1 MRRPLRLLAT
11 VLLCAAT
18 VALANIPGVGA
29 QTTNDYDANDNGLI
43 EIKTLEQLN
52 AIRWDLDGSGE
63 ADDSANDDDYDDAF
77 PNPETDMGCPN
88 TGCIGYELTAALDFD
103 TDDDGEADAGDDYW
117 NGGNGWLPIGDD
129 VNAPFNATFD
139 GNRLHGH
146 LISNLY
152 INRPGTTGLG
162 LFGYAG
168 SSATIRNVKL
178 LGVKLTGHNDAGGL
192 VGSNDGGTISNINV
206 SGTISGGHQV
216 GGLAGINQSG
226 GSIEDSQAS
235 GTVLGYRNAGGL
247 VGANYDTISDSH
259 ASVAVTSEFPSTIE
273 QAGGLAG
280 LNQGGTISNSYATG
294 TVEGNQDIGGLV
306 GKNDFGTIEEDSY
319 ATGAVTGKDAS
330 TSTSE
335 RIGGLVG
342 LNTSGSASISDG
354 HATGKVEG
362 HQDIGGLV
370 GKNDLGS
377 ISDSYAEG
385 DVTGRDANAS
395 TSERIGGLVGLS
407 TGGSASISDS
417 HATGT
422 VKGHQDIGGLV
433 GWNDGDII
441 SDSYATGTVEGHTD
455 VGGLV
460 GWNTSGAEI
469 TDSYATTSGKVS
481 GEQQVGGLVGLNNG
495 TVIYSYATGRVE
507 GRTDVGGLVGKNDD
521 GSVAA
526 SYATGTVAAALGTGV
541 GGLVGTN
548 SGSGTVSAT
557 YATGRVE
564 GRTDV
569 GGLVGKNSG
578 TITAGYAIGRVSG
591 QADIGGLVGM
601 NDGGGIISDSYWN
614 TATAGVKVSVGSD
627 DEDGN
632 GEINGTETETTGAS
646 GKTTEE
652 LQTPTDYTDSDANT
666 DDIYAN
672 WNLDLDNTGGADYPW
687 YFGTASEYPV
697 LKLNIDFNDDD
708 TVDEEDWKTQQPPSP
723 PSPPPA
729 PKPST
734 SSTSSGDDD
743 DDDDDSE
750 EPDETAP
757 PAEQPPLIGQSSST
771 SAYELDDN
779 RVLLRIHNPDD
790 PENPIGIEV
799 GIGSIN
805 SAGTEIVP
813 VGYVRDDS
821 LGQTYAVLRREF
833 DGKIVRRWVAPDSPL
848 ALIVPWDIVNSQ
860 YTFPVSVI
868 VTIPLDER
876 WPHPNQLARRF
887 DGGDVRILSYD
898 ASLLQWRHVPDLATF
913 QSLGFY
919 WCDVTAADAGFFE
932 RINLGT
938 PYPATS
944 EPARSDYPSCRP

>member
-1 MRRPLRLLAT
+1 MTTPFRLLAI

-18 VALANIPGVGA
+18 VALPNIPGVAA
-29 QTTNDYDANDNGLI
+29 QQATNDYDSDDNGLI
-43 EIKTLEQLN
+43 EVGNLAQLN

-63 ADDSANDDDYDDAF
+63 ADNSANDDDYAAAF
-77 PNPETDMGCPN
+77 PSPAAGMGCPN
-88 TGCIGYELTAALDFD
+88 TGCDGYELTADLDFD
-103 TDDDGEADAGDDYW
+103 TDDDGEADSGDDYW
-117 NGGNGWLPIGDD
+117 NSGNGWLPIGNTAS
-129 VNAPFNATFD
+129 VPFNAIFD

-146 LISNLY
+146 TISNLY

-162 LFGYAG
+162 LFGYTG
-168 SSATIRNVKL
+168 SSATIRNVEL
-178 LGVKLTGHNDAGGL
+178 LDVSLTGHDDVGGL
-192 VGSNDGGTISNINV
+192 VGSNDGGTISNSDV
-206 SGTISGGHQV
+206 SGSISGGHQV
-216 GGLAGINQSG
+216 GGLAGRNQFG
-226 GSIEDSQAS
+226 GSIENSQAS

-247 VGANYDTISDSH
+247 VGANYGTISDSH
-259 ASVAVTSEFPSTIE
+259 ATAAVTSEFPSTIE

-280 LNQGGTISNSYATG
+280 LNQDGTISNSYATG

-306 GKNDFGTIEEDSY
+306 GKNDSGTIEDNSY
-319 ATGAVTGKDAS
+319 ATGDVTGRDAT

-342 LNTSGSASISDG
+342 LNTGGSAAISDG
-354 HATGKVEG
+354 YATGKVEG

-370 GKNDLGS
+370 GK
-377 ISDSYAEG
+377 
-385 DVTGRDANAS
+385 
-395 TSERIGGLVGLS
+395 
-407 TGGSASISDS
+407 
-417 HATGT
+417 
-422 VKGHQDIGGLV
+422 
-433 GWNDGDII
+433 NDGDII

-469 TDSYATTSGKVS
+469 SDSYATGRVE
-481 GEQQVGGLVGLNNG
+481 GHQDIGGLVGLNSG
-495 TVIYSYATGRVE
+495 TIIYSYATGRVE

-526 SYATGTVAAALGTGV
+526 SYATGAVAAALGTGV

-548 SGSGTVSAT
+548 SGSATVSAS

-569 GGLVGKNSG
+569 GGLVGKNSA
-578 TITAGYAIGRVSG
+578 TITASYAIGRVSG
-591 QADIGGLVGM
+591 QADIGGLVGQ
-601 NDGGGIISDSYWN
+601 DDSGTISDSYWN

-632 GEINGTETETTGAS
+632 GEINGTEAETTGAS
-646 GKTTEE
+646 GKTTSE
-652 LQTPTDYTDSDANT
+652 LQTPTGYT
-666 DDIYAN
+666 DIYAN
-672 WNLDLDNTGGADYPW
+672 WDLNVDNTGGADDPW
-687 YFGTASEYPV
+687 YFGTASDYPV
-697 LKLNIDFNDDD
+697 LKLNIDLNGDD
-708 TVDEEDWKTQQPPSP
+708 TVNDEDWKTQQPPSP

-734 SSTSSGDDD
+734 SSPSSS

-750 EPDETAP
+750 EPDETDP
-757 PAEQPPLIGQSSST
+757 PAQQPQLIGQSSST
-771 SAYELDDN
+771 SAYELDDS

-805 SAGTEIVP
+805 AAGTEIVP

-833 DGKIVRRWVAPDSPL
+833 DGKIVRRWIAPDSPL

-860 YTFPVSVI
+860 YTFPVAVI

-887 DGGDVRILSYD
+887 DGGDDRILSYD
-898 ASLLQWRHVPDLATF
+898 ANLLQWRHVPDLATF

-919 WCDVTAADAGFFE
+919 WCDVTAADTAFFE

-938 PYPATS
+938 PYPVSSA
-944 EPARSDYPSCRP
+944 PARSDYPSCRP

>member
-1 MRRPLRLLAT
+1 MTTPLRLLAI

-18 VALANIPGVGA
+18 VALPNIPGVAA
-29 QTTNDYDANDNGLI
+29 QQATNDYDSDDNGLI
-43 EIKTLEQLN
+43 EVGNLAQLN

-63 ADDSANDDDYDDAF
+63 ADDSANDDDYAAAF
-77 PNPETDMGCPN
+77 PSPAAGMGCPN
-88 TGCIGYELTAALDFD
+88 TGCDGYELTADLDFD
-103 TDDDGEADAGDDYW
+103 TDDDGEADSGDDYW
-117 NGGNGWLPIGDD
+117 NSGNGWLPIGNTAS
-129 VNAPFNATFD
+129 VPFNAIFD

-146 LISNLY
+146 TISNLY

-162 LFGYAG
+162 LFGYTG
-168 SSATIRNVKL
+168 SSATIRNVEL
-178 LGVKLTGHNDAGGL
+178 LDVNLTGHDDVGGL
-192 VGSNDGGTISNINV
+192 VGSNDGGAISNSDV
-206 SGTISGGHQV
+206 SGSISGGHQV
-216 GGLAGINQSG
+216 GGLAGNNQFG
-226 GSIEDSQAS
+226 GSIENSQAS

-247 VGANYDTISDSH
+247 VGANYGTISDSH
-259 ASVAVTSEFPSTIE
+259 ATAAVTSEFPSTIE
-273 QAGGLAG
+273 QAGGLVG
-280 LNQGGTISNSYATG
+280 LNQDGTISNSYATG
-294 TVEGNQDIGGLV
+294 TVEGHQDIGGLV
-306 GKNDFGTIEEDSY
+306 GKNDSGTIEEDSY
-319 ATGAVTGKDAS
+319 ATGDVTGRDAT

-342 LNTSGSASISDG
+342 LNTGGSAAISDG
-354 HATGKVEG
+354 
-362 HQDIGGLV
+362 
-370 GKNDLGS
+370 
-377 ISDSYAEG
+377 Y
-385 DVTGRDANAS
+385 
-395 TSERIGGLVGLS
+395 
-407 TGGSASISDS
+407 
-417 HATGT
+417 ATGT

-433 GWNDGDII
+433 GKNDSGTIEEN
-441 SDSYATGTVEGHTD
+441 SYATGTVEGHTD

-469 TDSYATTSGKVS
+469 SDSYATTSGKVS
-481 GEQQVGGLVGLNNG
+481 GQQQVGGLVGLNNG

-591 QADIGGLVGM
+591 QSDIGGLVGQ
-601 NDGGGIISDSYWN
+601 DDSGTISDSYWN
-614 TATAGVKVSVGSD
+614 TATTGVKVSVGSD

-632 GEINGTETETTGAS
+632 GEINGTEAETTGAS
-646 GKTTEE
+646 GKTTSE
-652 LQTPTDYTDSDANT
+652 LQTPTGYT
-666 DDIYAN
+666 DIYAN
-672 WNLDLDNTGGADYPW
+672 WDLNVDNTGGADDPW
-687 YFGTASEYPV
+687 YFGTASDYPV
-697 LKLNIDFNDDD
+697 LKLNIDLNGDD
-708 TVDEEDWKTQQPPSP
+708 TVNDEDWKTQQPPSP

-734 SSTSSGDDD
+734 SSPSSS

-750 EPDETAP
+750 EPDETDP
-757 PAEQPPLIGQSSST
+757 PAQQPQLIGQSSST
-771 SAYELDDN
+771 SAYELDDS

-805 SAGTEIVP
+805 AAGTEIVP

-833 DGKIVRRWVAPDSPL
+833 DGKIVRRWIAPDSPL

>member
-1 MRRPLRLLAT
+1 MTTPLRLLAI

-18 VALANIPGVGA
+18 VALPNIPGVAA
-29 QTTNDYDANDNGLI
+29 QQATNDYDSDDNGLI
-43 EIKTLEQLN
+43 EVGNLAQLN
-52 AIRWDLDGSGE
+52 AIRWDLDGDG
-63 ADDSANDDDYDDAF
+63 AATNAGYADAF
-77 PNPETDMGCPN
+77 PNPEAGMGCPN
-88 TGCIGYELTAALDFD
+88 TGCIGYELTANLNFD
-103 TDDDGEADAGDDYW
+103 TDEDGEADSDDEYW
-117 NGGNGWLPIGDD
+117 NSGNGWLPIADD
-129 VNAPFNATFD
+129 ASAPFNAIFD

-146 LISNLY
+146 TISNLY

-162 LFGYAG
+162 LFGYVG
-168 SSATIRNVKL
+168 QSATIRNVRL
-178 LGVKLTGHNDAGGL
+178 LEVSLTGHDDVGGL
-192 VGSNDGGTISNINV
+192 VGSNDGGTISNSDV
-206 SGTISGGHQV
+206 SGSISGGHQV
-216 GGLAGINQSG
+216 GGLAGNNQSG
-226 GSIEDSQAS
+226 GSIENSQAS

-259 ASVAVTSEFPSTIE
+259 ATAAVTSEFPSTIE
-273 QAGGLAG
+273 QAGGLVG
-280 LNQGGTISNSYATG
+280 LNQDGTISNSYATG

-306 GKNDFGTIEEDSY
+306 GKNDSGTIEDNSY
-319 ATGAVTGKDAS
+319 ATGDVTGRDAT

-342 LNTSGSASISDG
+342 LNTGGSAAISDG
-354 HATGKVEG
+354 YATGKVEG
-362 HQDIGGLV
+362 NQDIGGLV

-395 TSERIGGLVGLS
+395 TSERIGGLVGLN
-407 TGGSASISDS
+407 TGGSASISGS
-417 HATGT
+417 H
-422 VKGHQDIGGLV
+422 
-433 GWNDGDII
+433 
-441 SDSYATGTVEGHTD
+441 ATGTVEGHTD

-460 GWNTSGAEI
+460 VGYATGMDTSGAEI

-481 GEQQVGGLVGLNNG
+481 GDQQVGGLVGLNSG
-495 TVIYSYATGRVE
+495 TIIYSYATGRVE
-507 GRTDVGGLVGKNDD
+507 GQDDAGGLAGKNDG
-521 GSVAA
+521 GSIAA
-526 SYATGTVAAALGTGV
+526 SYATGTVAAARGSGV

-548 SGSGTVSAT
+548 SGSATVTAI

-591 QADIGGLVGM
+591 QSDIGGLVGQ
-601 NDGGGIISDSYWN
+601 DDSGTISDSYWN

-632 GEINGTETETTGAS
+632 GEINGTEAETTGAT

-652 LQTPTDYTDSDANT
+652 LRSPTK
-666 DDIYAN
+666 DDPYAAGSIYEN
-672 WNLDLDNTGGADYPW
+672 WDLNVDNTGGADDPW
-687 YFGTASEYPV
+687 YFGTASDYPV
-697 LKLNIDFNDDD
+697 LKLNIDLNGDD
-708 TVDEEDWKTQQPPSP
+708 TVDEEDWKTQQPASP

-729 PKPST
+729 PNPST
-734 SSTSSGDDD
+734 SSSSSN

-750 EPDETAP
+750 EPDETDP
-757 PAEQPPLIGQSSST
+757 PAQQPQLIGQSSST
-771 SAYELDDN
+771 SAYELDDS

-833 DGKIVRRWVAPDSPL
+833 DGKIVRRWIAPDSPL

-860 YTFPVSVI
+860 YTFPVAVI

-898 ASLLQWRHVPDLATF
+898 VSLLQWRHVPDLATF

-938 PYPATS
+938 PHPATS
-944 EPARSDYPSCRP
+944 DPVRSDYPSCRP